1 MKDKEILISIVIAT
15 HNAERYLPECL
26 SSISNLSLLQTE
38 VIVVDGGS
46 DDGTVEMLK
55 SSKLPYLKWKSE
67 PDQGIYDALNKG
79 IDMATGKWVYFLGAD
94 DRLLPGFSVLADELK
109 NENTIYYGNSLA
121 WNEDGRTQASE
132 LLKGA
137 FSCYRLAKY
146 CMNHQSILYPAK
158 AFERTKYNLKYKIL
172 ADYAHNL
179 MLWGDRSYIKA
190 YYPIDI
196 VAYHMGGFSSHYN
209 DLNFEKDK
217 PRLILKHMGLNVFLR
232 YMFRKLKD
240 RIRK

>member
-1 MKDKEILISIVIAT
+1 MGDKEILISIVIAT
-15 HNAERYLPECL
+15 HNAERYLPDCL
-26 SSISNLSLLQTE
+26 SSILNLSLPQTE
-38 VIVVDGGS
+38 VIVVDGLS
-46 DDGTVEMLK
+46 DDGTVEILK
-55 SSKLPYLKWKSE
+55 HSKLPRLKWRSE

-79 IDMATGKWVYFLGAD
+79 IDMAAGKWLYFLGAD
-94 DRLLPGFSVLADELK
+94 DRLLPGFSALADELK
-109 NENTIYYGNSLA
+109 DENTIYYGNSLA
-121 WNEDGRTQASE
+121 WNEEGRKQASE

-158 AFERTKYNLKYKIL
+158 AFEKTKYNLKYKIL

-179 MLWGDRSYIKA
+179 MLWGDKSYIKA

-196 VAYHMGGFSSHYN
+196 VAYHMGGISSNYD
-209 DLNFEKDK
+209 DLIFEEDK
-217 PRLILKHMGLNVFLR
+217 PRLILRHMGLNVFLR

-240 RIRK
+240 RIKR